1 MWNLCLSTNFRTRK
15 LGEITGFFA
24 VLSMNNN
31 LVFKK
36 KILNDNFEKGNCIW
50 FRGSHRKCFV
60 KKSVFK
66 NFASLTVKHL
76 CWNHFLIKLQ
86 ASSNLKNICKQM
98 LLLCST
104 GIYSMLGPQFFL
116 IYVNNLNRIS
126 NILDHIMLISSS
138 QSNIKTF
145 FAFVKNSLG
154 LVNGFCKINFG

>member
-1 MWNLCLSTNFRTRK
+1 MKNSVIHLISWCGILWKGTVSATGESPETMWNLCLSTNFRTRK

-50 FRGSHRKCFV
+50 FRGSHRTCFV

-104 GIYSMLGPQFFL
+104 GIYARATVLF
-116 IYVNNLNRIS
+116 NLRE
-126 NILDHIMLISSS
+126 
-138 QSNIKTF
+138 QS
-145 FAFVKNSLG
+145 
-154 LVNGFCKINFG
+154 